1 MKSRKKK
8 FLYIFLYVYNLNI
21 FFCLNKVEFLQSKI
35 LIYPILEFYDV
46 PSPSAAGA
54 ASTASTASASLAAT
68 STAGASSLLIES
80 RGVATSAIFTN
91 LENLYLSKV
100 RIKSKYLLAPC

>member
-1 MKSRKKK
+1 MKSKKK
-8 FLYIFLYVYNLNI
+8 FLYIFFYVYNLNI

-35 LIYPILEFYDV
+35 LIYRILEFYDV
-46 PSPSAAGA
+46 PSPSAAGASAGASAAVGA

-91 LENLYLSKV
+91 F
-100 RIKSKYLLAPC
+100 